1 MDYITIK
8 IHSIT
13 KQIDMTSEQHQ
24 IREGFAGQR
33 SAVLPRSVVSA
44 WLANDPLFEI
54 VPSDVGLFPQ
64 AQWHYVDRQ
73 KGSPQLILIYCVS
86 GEGWATV
93 AGTNYRI
100 RSGQAL
106 LVPPDTAHLY
116 GADQHNPWTIYW
128 IHLAGPKTRSLLKL
142 LELDPAALMLY
153 PGHDPALPSLF
164 ERILYQLDSGYSDES
179 LRLASMAAHQMAT
192 HLVNI
197 RHRLPHGEDSHRAN
211 IKSIMDF
218 MNKALDKKLTLE
230 ELAAHA
236 SMSKS
241 HFAYI
246 FKKRTGFAPLDY
258 FLRLKMQRACYLL
271 DTTDLPV
278 KVIAMQLGFDDS
290 LYFSR
295 RFRLIHNCSPV
306 QYKAIQKG

>member
-1 MDYITIK
+1 
-8 IHSIT
+8 
-13 KQIDMTSEQHQ
+13 MTTDEHQ

-33 SAVLPRSVVSA
+33 SAVLPRSVVSN
-44 WLANDPLFEI
+44 WLANDPLI
-54 VPSDVGLFPQ
+54 DMVPSDVGIFPQ
-64 AQWHYVDRQ
+64 AQWHYVDRP
-73 KGSPQLILIYCVS
+73 KGSAQLILIYCVS

-93 AGTNYRI
+93 AQNQFRV
-100 RSGQAL
+100 RAGQAL
-106 LVPPDTAHLY
+106 LVPPNMPHLY

-128 IHLAGPKTRSLLKL
+128 IHLAGKKTRSLLQL
-142 LELDPAALMLY
+142 LELEPTSLMLY

-164 ERILYQLDSGYSDES
+164 ERILYLLDSGYSDES

-192 HLVNI
+192 HLVSI

-211 IKSIMDF
+211 IKGIIDF
-218 MNKALDKKLTLE
+218 MNKALEQKLSLE
-230 ELAAHA
+230 ELAAQA
-236 SMSKS
+236 NMSKS
-241 HFAYI
+241 HFAFI

-278 KVIAMQLGFDDS
+278 KVIAMQLGFEDS

-295 RFRLIHNCSPV
+295 RFRLIHNCSPI